1 MELAFGD
8 EDLAFREEV
17 RAFIRDNLPN
27 DIAESVSRGH
37 ALSKHDIQRWQ
48 RILYD
53 QGWAAPAWPEEF
65 GGPGWNATQ
74 RYIFD
79 EVMAEFD
86 TPETVP
92 FGMLMVGPLIFTFGT
107 QAQKDRFLP
116 KILTG
121 EEWWCQGYSEPG
133 SGSDLASLQVKAER
147 DGEHYVVN
155 GTKTWNSL
163 AHMADWVFCLVRTS
177 NEGKQQEGISFLLI
191 DMNTPGI
198 EPKPII
204 SIDGAHHLNMTYYT
218 DVRVPVEN
226 RIGEENK
233 GWTYAK
239 FLLGHERNSI
249 AEVGLSKQRL
259 RRLKEI
265 AAEEQTGGGTLA
277 EDSTFSGKVAD
288 AEISLTTLEYLN
300 LRFLA
305 KEAAGRPIGPEVSM
319 LKIKGTELRQKL
331 TELTIEALG
340 YYAVPF
346 EPEQLTDG
354 WNEPPIGPDYAAA
367 QMPQYL
373 YSRAATIYGGSNE
386 IQRNIIAKMVLGL

>member
-1 MELAFGD
+1 MNLAFSD
-8 EDLAFREEV
+8 RDLVFQKEV
-17 RAFIRDNLPN
+17 RAFIQDSLPT
-27 DIAESVSRGH
+27 DIAEAVNHGR
-37 ALSKHDIQRWQ
+37 ALAKKDIQRWQ
-48 RILYD
+48 RILYE

-92 FGMLMVGPLIFTFGT
+92 FGTLMVGPLIYTFGT
-107 QAQKDRFLP
+107 DVQKERFLP
-116 KILTG
+116 KILSG

-133 SGSDLASLQVKAER
+133 SGSDLSSLQTKAVR
-147 DGEHYVVN
+147 DGDYYVVN

-163 AHMADWVFCLVRTS
+163 AHMSDWVFCLVRTS
-177 NEGKQQEGISFLLI
+177 HEGKQQEGISFLLI

-218 DVRVPVEN
+218 NVRVPVEN

-265 AAEEQTGGGTLA
+265 SNEEQIGGGTLA
-277 EDSTFSGKVAD
+277 GDSAFSGKIAN
-288 AEISLTTLEYLN
+288 AEIALTALEYLN

-305 KEAAGRPIGPEVSM
+305 EEAAGKPIGPEISM

-340 YYAVPF
+340 YYAIPF
-346 EPEQLTDG
+346 EPEQLTDR

-367 QMPQYL
+367 QTPQYL

-386 IQRNIIAKMVLGL
+386 IQRNIISKMVLGL

>member
-17 RAFIRDNLPN
+17 RAFIRDNLHN
-27 DIAESVSRGH
+27 DIAESVNRGR
-37 ALSKHDIQRWQ
+37 ALTKQDIQRWQ
-48 RILYD
+48 RILYE

-133 SGSDLASLQVKAER
+133 SGSDLASLQAKAER

-288 AEISLTTLEYLN
+288 AEISLTALEYLN

-305 KEAAGRPIGPEVSM
+305 EEAAGQPIGTEVSM

-386 IQRNIIAKMVLGL
+386 IQRNIISKMVLDL

>member
-8 EDLAFREEV
+8 EDLAFREGV
-17 RAFIRDNLPN
+17 RAFIRDNLPK
-27 DIAESVSRGH
+27 DIAESVSRGR

-163 AHMADWVFCLVRTS
+163 AHLADWVFCLVRTS
-177 NEGKQQEGISFLLI
+177 KEGKQQEGISFLLI

-239 FLLGHERNSI
+239 YLLGHERNSI

-265 AAEEQTGGGTLA
+265 AAEEQTGGGKLA
-277 EDSTFSGKVAD
+277 DDSTFSGKVAD

>member
-163 AHMADWVFCLVRTS
+163 AHLADWVFCLVRTS

-218 DVRVPVEN
+218 DVRVPLEN

-277 EDSTFSGKVAD
+277 EDSSFSGKVAD

-305 KEAAGRPIGPEVSM
+305 KEAAGGPIGPEVSM

-386 IQRNIIAKMVLGL
+386 IQRNIIAKMVFGL

>member
-27 DIAESVSRGH
+27 DIAELVSRGH

-121 EEWWCQGYSEPG
+121 EEWWCQGYSEPD

-191 DMNTPGI
+191 DMNTPSI

-265 AAEEQTGGGTLA
+265 AAEEQTGGGKLA
-277 EDSTFSGKVAD
+277 DDSTFSGKVAD

-340 YYAVPF
+340 YYALPF

-354 WNEPPIGPDYAAA
+354 WYEPPIGPDYAAA

>member
-27 DIAESVSRGH
+27 DIAESVRRGRS
-37 ALSKHDIQRWQ
+37 LSKQDIQRWQ
-48 RILYD
+48 RILYE

-92 FGMLMVGPLIFTFGT
+92 FGTLMVGPLIFTFGT

-133 SGSDLASLQVKAER
+133 SGSDLASLQAKAER

-288 AEISLTTLEYLN
+288 AEISLTALEYLN

-305 KEAAGRPIGPEVSM
+305 EEAVGQPIGPEVSM

>member
-37 ALSKHDIQRWQ
+37 PLSKHDIQRWQ

-147 DGEHYVVN
+147 DGEHYLVN

-163 AHMADWVFCLVRTS
+163 AHIADWVFCLVRTS

-305 KEAAGRPIGPEVSM
+305 KEAAGRPIGPEVSI

-367 QMPQYL
+367 QMPEYL

>member
-17 RAFIRDNLPN
+17 RTFIRDNLPN
-27 DIAESVSRGH
+27 DIAESVSRGRG
-37 ALSKHDIQRWQ
+37 LTKQDIQRWQ

-79 EVMAEFD
+79 EVVAEFD
-86 TPETVP
+86 TPEIVP
-92 FGMLMVGPLIFTFGT
+92 FGLLMVGPLIYTFGS

-133 SGSDLASLQVKAER
+133 SGSDLASLQTKAER
-147 DGEHYVVN
+147 DGSHYVVN

-177 NEGKQQEGISFLLI
+177 NKGKQQEGISFLLI

-218 DVRVPVEN
+218 DVRVPVDN

-265 AAEEQTGGGTLA
+265 AAEEQIGGGTLA
-277 EDSTFSGKVAD
+277 KDSTFSGKIAD
-288 AEISLTTLEYLN
+288 AEISLTALEYLN

-305 KEAAGRPIGPEVSM
+305 EEAAGRPIGPEVSM

-331 TELTIEALG
+331 TELTVEALG
-340 YYAVPF
+340 YYAIPF

-386 IQRNIIAKMVLGL
+386 IQRNIISKMVLGL

>member
-8 EDLAFREEV
+8 EDLAFRAEV
-17 RAFIRDNLPN
+17 RTFIRDNLPN
-27 DIAESVSRGH
+27 DIAESVSRGR
-37 ALSKHDIQRWQ
+37 ALTKQDIQRWQ

-79 EVMAEFD
+79 EVVAEFD
-86 TPETVP
+86 TPEIVP
-92 FGMLMVGPLIFTFGT
+92 FGLLMVGPLIYTFGS

-133 SGSDLASLQVKAER
+133 SGSDLASLQTKAER
-147 DGEHYVVN
+147 DGSHYVVN

-177 NEGKQQEGISFLLI
+177 NKGKQQEGISFLLI

-218 DVRVPVEN
+218 DVRVPVDN

-265 AAEEQTGGGTLA
+265 AAEEQIGGGTLA
-277 EDSTFSGKVAD
+277 KDSTFSGKIAD
-288 AEISLTTLEYLN
+288 AEISLTALEYLN

-305 KEAAGRPIGPEVSM
+305 EEAAGRPIGPEVSM

-331 TELTIEALG
+331 TELTVEALG
-340 YYAVPF
+340 YYAIPF

-386 IQRNIIAKMVLGL
+386 IQRNIISKMVLGL

>member
-27 DIAESVSRGH
+27 DIAESVNRGR
-37 ALSKHDIQRWQ
+37 ALTKQDIQRWQ

-92 FGMLMVGPLIFTFGT
+92 FGMLMVGPLIYTFGT

-133 SGSDLASLQVKAER
+133 SGSDLASLQAKAER
-147 DGEHYVVN
+147 DGDHYVVN

-265 AAEEQTGGGTLA
+265 AAEEQTGGGTLV

-288 AEISLTTLEYLN
+288 AEISLTALEYLN

-305 KEAAGRPIGPEVSM
+305 EEAIGRPIGPEVSM

-386 IQRNIIAKMVLGL
+386 IQRNIISKMVLNL

>member
-27 DIAESVSRGH
+27 DIAESVSRGR
-37 ALSKHDIQRWQ
+37 ALTKQDIQRWQ
-48 RILYD
+48 RILYH

-86 TPETVP
+86 TPDTVP
-92 FGMLMVGPLIFTFGT
+92 FGTLMVGPLIFTFGT

-133 SGSDLASLQVKAER
+133 SGSDLASLQAKAER
-147 DGEHYVVN
+147 DGEQYVVN

-288 AEISLTTLEYLN
+288 AEISLTALEYLN

-305 KEAAGRPIGPEVSM
+305 EEAAGQPIGPEVSM

-386 IQRNIIAKMVLGL
+386 IQRNIISKMVLDL

>member
-17 RAFIRDNLPN
+17 RTFIRDNLPN
-27 DIAESVSRGH
+27 DIAESVSRGR
-37 ALSKHDIQRWQ
+37 ALTKQDIQRWQ

-79 EVMAEFD
+79 EVVAEFD
-86 TPETVP
+86 TPEIVP
-92 FGMLMVGPLIFTFGT
+92 FGLLMVGPLIYTFGS

-133 SGSDLASLQVKAER
+133 SGSDLASLQTKAER
-147 DGEHYVVN
+147 DGSHYVVN

-177 NEGKQQEGISFLLI
+177 NKGKQQEGISFLLI

-218 DVRVPVEN
+218 DVRVPVDN

-265 AAEEQTGGGTLA
+265 AAEEQIGGGTLA
-277 EDSTFSGKVAD
+277 KDSAFSGKIAD
-288 AEISLTTLEYLN
+288 AEISLTALEYLN

-305 KEAAGRPIGPEVSM
+305 EEAAGRPIGPEVSM

-331 TELTIEALG
+331 TELTVEALG
-340 YYAVPF
+340 YYAIPF

-386 IQRNIIAKMVLGL
+386 IQRNIISKMVLGL

>member
-8 EDLAFREEV
+8 EDLAFRDEV
-17 RAFIRDNLPN
+17 RTFIRDNLPN
-27 DIAESVSRGH
+27 DIAESVSRGC
-37 ALSKHDIQRWQ
+37 ALTKQDIQRWQ

-79 EVMAEFD
+79 EVVAEFD
-86 TPETVP
+86 TPEIVP
-92 FGMLMVGPLIFTFGT
+92 FGLLMVGPLIYTFGS

-133 SGSDLASLQVKAER
+133 SGSDLASLQTKAER
-147 DGEHYVVN
+147 DGSHYVVN

-177 NEGKQQEGISFLLI
+177 NKGKQQEGISFLLI

-218 DVRVPVEN
+218 DVRVPVDN

-265 AAEEQTGGGTLA
+265 AAEEQIGGGTLA
-277 EDSTFSGKVAD
+277 KDSTFSGKIAD
-288 AEISLTTLEYLN
+288 AEISLTALEYLN

-305 KEAAGRPIGPEVSM
+305 EEAAGRPIGPEVSM

-331 TELTIEALG
+331 TELTVEALG
-340 YYAVPF
+340 YYAIPF

-386 IQRNIIAKMVLGL
+386 IQRNIISKMVLGL

>member
-27 DIAESVSRGH
+27 DIAESVSRGR
-37 ALSKHDIQRWQ
+37 ALTKQDIQRWQ

-86 TPETVP
+86 PPETVP
-92 FGMLMVGPLIFTFGT
+92 FGTLMVGPLIYTFGT

-133 SGSDLASLQVKAER
+133 SGSDLASLQAKAER
-147 DGEHYVVN
+147 DGDHYVVN

-265 AAEEQTGGGTLA
+265 AAEEQTGGGTLT

-288 AEISLTTLEYLN
+288 AEISLTALEYLN

-386 IQRNIIAKMVLGL
+386 IQRNIISKMVLNL

>member
-8 EDLAFREEV
+8 EDLAFREKV

-27 DIAESVSRGH
+27 DIAESVSRGR
-37 ALSKHDIQRWQ
+37 ALTKQDIQRWQ

-218 DVRVPVEN
+218 DVRVPLEN

-239 FLLGHERNSI
+239 YLLGHERNSI

-277 EDSTFSGKVAD
+277 ENSTFSGKVAD

>member
-8 EDLAFREEV
+8 EDLVFREEV
-17 RAFIRDNLPN
+17 RTFIRDNLPN
-27 DIAESVSRGH
+27 DIAESVSRGR
-37 ALSKHDIQRWQ
+37 ALTKQDIQRWQ

-79 EVMAEFD
+79 EVVAEFD
-86 TPETVP
+86 TPEIVP
-92 FGMLMVGPLIFTFGT
+92 FGLLMVGPLIYTFGS

-133 SGSDLASLQVKAER
+133 SGSDLASLQTKAER
-147 DGEHYVVN
+147 DGSHYVVN

-177 NEGKQQEGISFLLI
+177 NKGKQQEGISFLLI

-218 DVRVPVEN
+218 DVRVPVDN

-265 AAEEQTGGGTLA
+265 AAEEQIGGGTLA
-277 EDSTFSGKVAD
+277 KDSTFSGKIAD
-288 AEISLTTLEYLN
+288 AEISLTALEYLN

-305 KEAAGRPIGPEVSM
+305 EEAAGRPIGPEVSM

-331 TELTIEALG
+331 TELTVEALG
-340 YYAVPF
+340 YYAIPF

-386 IQRNIIAKMVLGL
+386 IQRNIISKMVLGL

>member
-1 MELAFGD
+1 MELAFSN
-8 EDLAFREEV
+8 EDLEFRDEV
-17 RAFIRDNLPN
+17 RNFIRDNLPS
-27 DIAESVSRGH
+27 DIAEAVSRGR
-37 ALSKHDIQRWQ
+37 ALAKKDIQRWQ
-48 RILYD
+48 RILYE
-53 QGWAAPAWPEEF
+53 QGWAAPGWPLEF

-79 EVMAEFD
+79 ETMAEFD

-92 FGMLMVGPLIFTFGT
+92 FGTLMVGPLIYTFGT
-107 QAQKDRFLP
+107 EAQKDRFLP
-116 KILTG
+116 KILSG

-133 SGSDLASLQVKAER
+133 SGSDLASLQTKAER
-147 DGEHYVVN
+147 DGSYYVVN

-163 AHMADWVFCLVRTS
+163 AHMSDWVFCLVRTS
-177 NEGKQQEGISFLLI
+177 NKGKQQEGISFLLI

-218 DVRVPVEN
+218 DVRVPIEN

-265 AAEEQTGGGTLA
+265 SHEEQIDGRSLA
-277 EDSTFSGKVAD
+277 NDNSFSGKIAD
-288 AEISLTTLEYLN
+288 AEIALTALEYLN

-305 KEAAGRPIGPEVSM
+305 EEAAGRPIGPEASV

-340 YYAVPF
+340 YYAIPF
-346 EPEQLTDG
+346 EPEQLTDR

-367 QMPQYL
+367 QIPQYL

>member
-27 DIAESVSRGH
+27 DIAESVRRGRS
-37 ALSKHDIQRWQ
+37 LSKQDIQRWQ

-86 TPETVP
+86 PPETVP
-92 FGMLMVGPLIFTFGT
+92 FGTLMVGPLIYTFGT

-133 SGSDLASLQVKAER
+133 SGSDLASLQAKAER
-147 DGEHYVVN
+147 DGDHYVVN

-265 AAEEQTGGGTLA
+265 AAEEQTGGGTLV

-288 AEISLTTLEYLN
+288 AEISLTALEYLN

-386 IQRNIIAKMVLGL
+386 IQRNIISKMVLDL

>member
-8 EDLAFREEV
+8 EDLAFRAEV
-17 RAFIRDNLPN
+17 RTFIRDNLPN
-27 DIAESVSRGH
+27 DIAESVSRGR
-37 ALSKHDIQRWQ
+37 ALTKQDIQRWQ

-79 EVMAEFD
+79 EVVAEFD
-86 TPETVP
+86 TPEIVP
-92 FGMLMVGPLIFTFGT
+92 FGLLMVGPLIYTFGS

-133 SGSDLASLQVKAER
+133 SGSDLASLQTKAER
-147 DGEHYVVN
+147 DGSHYVVN

-177 NEGKQQEGISFLLI
+177 NKGKQQEGISFLLI

-218 DVRVPVEN
+218 DVRVPVDN

-265 AAEEQTGGGTLA
+265 AAEEQIGGGTLA
-277 EDSTFSGKVAD
+277 KDSIFSGKIAD
-288 AEISLTTLEYLN
+288 AEISLTALEYLN

-305 KEAAGRPIGPEVSM
+305 EEAAGRPIGPEVSM

-331 TELTIEALG
+331 TELTVEALG
-340 YYAVPF
+340 YYAIPF

-386 IQRNIIAKMVLGL
+386 IQRNIISKMVLGL

>member
-163 AHMADWVFCLVRTS
+163 AHLADWVFCLVRTS

-265 AAEEQTGGGTLA
+265 AAEEQIGGGKLA
-277 EDSTFSGKVAD
+277 DDSTFSGKVAD

-305 KEAAGRPIGPEVSM
+305 KEAAGRPIGPEVSI

-354 WNEPPIGPDYAAA
+354 WNEPPIGPDYSAA

>member
-17 RAFIRDNLPN
+17 RTFIRDNLPN
-27 DIAESVSRGH
+27 DIAESVSRGR
-37 ALSKHDIQRWQ
+37 ALTKQDIQRWQ

-79 EVMAEFD
+79 EVVAEFD
-86 TPETVP
+86 TPEIVP
-92 FGMLMVGPLIFTFGT
+92 FGLLMVGPLIYTFGS

-133 SGSDLASLQVKAER
+133 SGSDLASLQTKAER
-147 DGEHYVVN
+147 DGSHYVVN

-177 NEGKQQEGISFLLI
+177 NKGKQQEGISFLLI

-218 DVRVPVEN
+218 DVRVPVDN

-265 AAEEQTGGGTLA
+265 AAEEQIGGGTLA
-277 EDSTFSGKVAD
+277 KDSTFLGKIAD
-288 AEISLTTLEYLN
+288 AEISLTALEYLN

-305 KEAAGRPIGPEVSM
+305 EEAAGRPIGPEVSM

-331 TELTIEALG
+331 TELTVEALG
-340 YYAVPF
+340 YYAIPF

-386 IQRNIIAKMVLGL
+386 IQRNIISKMVLGL

>member
-218 DVRVPVEN
+218 DVRVPLEN

-265 AAEEQTGGGTLA
+265 AAEEQTGGGPLA

-305 KEAAGRPIGPEVSM
+305 KEAAGGPIGPEVSM

>member
-17 RAFIRDNLPN
+17 RTFIRDNLPN
-27 DIAESVSRGH
+27 DIAESVSRGR
-37 ALSKHDIQRWQ
+37 ALTKQDIQRWQ

-79 EVMAEFD
+79 EVVAEFD
-86 TPETVP
+86 TPEIVP
-92 FGMLMVGPLIFTFGT
+92 FGLLMVGPLIYTFGS

-133 SGSDLASLQVKAER
+133 SGSDLASLQTKAER
-147 DGEHYVVN
+147 DGSHYVVN

-177 NEGKQQEGISFLLI
+177 NKGKQQEGISFLLI

-218 DVRVPVEN
+218 DVRVPVDN

-265 AAEEQTGGGTLA
+265 AAEEQIGGGTLA
-277 EDSTFSGKVAD
+277 KDSTFSGKIAD
-288 AEISLTTLEYLN
+288 AEISLTALEYLN

-305 KEAAGRPIGPEVSM
+305 EEAAGRPIGPEVSM

-331 TELTIEALG
+331 TELTVEALG
-340 YYAVPF
+340 YYAIPF

-386 IQRNIIAKMVLGL
+386 IQRNIISKMVLGL

>member
-17 RAFIRDNLPN
+17 RTFIRDNLPN
-27 DIAESVSRGH
+27 DIAESVSRGRG
-37 ALSKHDIQRWQ
+37 LTKQDIQRWQ
-48 RILYD
+48 RILYE

-79 EVMAEFD
+79 EVVAEFD
-86 TPETVP
+86 TPEIVP
-92 FGMLMVGPLIFTFGT
+92 FGLLMVGPLIYTFGS

-133 SGSDLASLQVKAER
+133 SGSDLASLQTKAER
-147 DGEHYVVN
+147 DGSHYVVN

-177 NEGKQQEGISFLLI
+177 NKGKQQEGISFLLI

-218 DVRVPVEN
+218 DVRVPVDN

-265 AAEEQTGGGTLA
+265 AAEEQIGGGTLA
-277 EDSTFSGKVAD
+277 KDSTFSGKIAD
-288 AEISLTTLEYLN
+288 AEISLTALEYLN

-305 KEAAGRPIGPEVSM
+305 EEAAGRPIGPEVSM

-331 TELTIEALG
+331 TELTVEALG
-340 YYAVPF
+340 YYAIPF

-386 IQRNIIAKMVLGL
+386 IQRNIISKMVLGL

>member
-27 DIAESVSRGH
+27 DIAESVSRGR
-37 ALSKHDIQRWQ
+37 ALTKQDIQRWQ

-86 TPETVP
+86 PPETVP
-92 FGMLMVGPLIFTFGT
+92 FGTLMVGPLIYTFGT

-133 SGSDLASLQVKAER
+133 SGSDLASLQAKAER

-265 AAEEQTGGGTLA
+265 AAEEQTGGGTLV

-288 AEISLTTLEYLN
+288 AEISLTALEYLN

-386 IQRNIIAKMVLGL
+386 IQRNIISKMVLDL

>member
-17 RAFIRDNLPN
+17 RAFIRDNLPH
-27 DIAESVSRGH
+27 DIAESVSRGR
-37 ALSKHDIQRWQ
+37 ALTKQDIQRWQ

-147 DGEHYVVN
+147 DGDHYVVN

-265 AAEEQTGGGTLA
+265 AAEEQAGGGALA
-277 EDSTFSGKVAD
+277 QDSTFSGKVAD

>member
-8 EDLAFREEV
+8 VDLAFREEV

-265 AAEEQTGGGTLA
+265 AAEEQTGGGKLA
-277 EDSTFSGKVAD
+277 DDSTFSGKVAD